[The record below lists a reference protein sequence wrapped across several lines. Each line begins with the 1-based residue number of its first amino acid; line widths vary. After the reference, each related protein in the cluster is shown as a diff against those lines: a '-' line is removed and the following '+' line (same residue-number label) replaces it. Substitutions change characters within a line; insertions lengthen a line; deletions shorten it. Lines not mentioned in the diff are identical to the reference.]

1 MVRENER
8 ERMRESAHAKYV
20 WERMT
25 RYQRKGARARVW
37 HILSNHLMCERSRA
51 RKAFGGLSLH
61 RAKARKLE
69 VAWARATMHS
79 LFRARP
85 LALFHV
91 SIPLLLTSRLCLSL
105 FCISSRRFVSPLH
118 FSFISHLYFSFALI
132 SLSLSLSLSPS
143 PSPSHSLA
151 LALALSLSRSRS
163 RSLALSLSHSL
174 ALSLSRSLA
183 LSLSRTL
190 ARALALSLSRA
201 LALSLS
207 RALALSLSLTFL
219 LSRSRVR
226 ACTTRAAAAATA
238 AAVAAAAVA
247 QAQAQVE
254 GGVGQK
260 QTSKVQ
266 TRTKRGAHNTV
277 TPAHAERTAPFGRP
291 TASRVPPRA
300 PRGRLAPHSARS
312 AAAAAWRSVR
322 QRQSARGRE
331 RLGSGARRRGAQ
343 ERRGGGAERG
353 ARS

>member
-79 LFRARP
+79 LSRARP
-85 LALFHV
+85 VALFHV
-91 SIPLLLTSRLCLSL
+91 SIPLLTSRLSLSLPLSL

-174 ALSLSRSLA
+174 ALSLSRSLVRA
-183 LSLSRTL
+183 LS
-190 ARALALSLSRA
+190 LSLSRA
-201 LALSLS
+201 LALSHSRSRSRPLALS
-207 RALALSLSLTFL
+207 RSRSLALSHLLALSL
-219 LSRSRVR
+219 
-226 ACTTRAAAAATA
+226 TRKSMHNKSSSSSSSS
-238 AAVAAAAVA
+238 
-247 QAQAQVE
+247 
-254 GGVGQK
+254 GGG
-260 QTSKVQ
+260 
-266 TRTKRGAHNTV
+266 G
-277 TPAHAERTAPFGRP
+277 G
-291 TASRVPPRA
+291 
-300 PRGRLAPHSARS
+300 
-312 AAAAAWRSVR
+312 
-322 QRQSARGRE
+322 
-331 RLGSGARRRGAQ
+331 
-343 ERRGGGAERG
+343 GGGAG
-353 ARS
+353 AGAGGGGGGAKTD